1 MSNRRKPPTKL
12 SSMNGPD
19 NATKRSS
26 VSKKSV
32 KPAAEKTKPRIN
44 SLSRSQS
51 QTVKLIAPVMKPAQ
65 DLTLEQLLEMEPP
78 SVQEELSQEEREKVA
93 VERVEEAKEALG
105 RLENEIISSLFPPTG
120 LPQSMEEIA
129 SRLGMTL
136 KEVREVADNALRG
149 LRGTKS
155 SRPRLSTVWN

>member
-1 MSNRRKPPTKL
+1 
-12 SSMNGPD
+12 MNGPD

-32 KPAAEKTKPRIN
+32 TPAAEKTKPRIN

>member
-1 MSNRRKPPTKL
+1 
-12 SSMNGPD
+12 
-19 NATKRSS
+19 
-26 VSKKSV
+26 
-32 KPAAEKTKPRIN
+32 
-44 SLSRSQS
+44 
-51 QTVKLIAPVMKPAQ
+51 MKPAQ

-78 SVQEELSQEEREKVA
+78 CVQEELSQEELEKVA

-105 RLENEIISSLFPPTG
+105 RLENEIISSLFPATG

-129 SRLGMTL
+129 NRLGMTL
-136 KEVREVADNALRG
+136 KEVKEVADNALRG

>member
-1 MSNRRKPPTKL
+1 
-12 SSMNGPD
+12 MNGPD

>member
-1 MSNRRKPPTKL
+1 MSKRRKPPTKL
-12 SSMNGPD
+12 SSMSGPD
-19 NATKRSS
+19 NATQRSS
-26 VSKKSV
+26 VSEKAA
-32 KPAAEKTKPRIN
+32 KPTAEKDKPRIKAQ
-44 SLSRSQS
+44 SKSQN
-51 QTVKLIAPVMKPAQ
+51 QTVKLIAPVMKPGQ
-65 DLTLEQLLEMEPP
+65 DLTLEQLLEMEP
-78 SVQEELSQEEREKVA
+78 SYAQEELSQEEREKVA

>member
-32 KPAAEKTKPRIN
+32 TPAAEKTKPRIN

>member
-1 MSNRRKPPTKL
+1 
-12 SSMNGPD
+12 MNGPD

-32 KPAAEKTKPRIN
+32 KSAAEKTKPRIN

-78 SVQEELSQEEREKVA
+78 SVQDELSQEEREKVA
-93 VERVEEAKEALG
+93 VDYTVICNRGSRTTVDNKVLCNQGSTMWLSTKEFLLA
-105 RLENEIISSLFPPTG
+105 TG
-120 LPQSMEEIA
+120 LQNMTVDNTDHCKRG
-129 SRLGMTL
+129 SR
-136 KEVREVADNALRG
+136 K
-149 LRGTKS
+149 
-155 SRPRLSTVWN
+155 